1 MRKIGKCLILAAA
14 VGLTACVSQQQQ
26 LDSRQDEAINMAVN
40 RAKFELN
47 CPAATG
53 EVLSREV
60 VQPALNG
67 PMMMGVERVE
77 YTIGVAGCNQ
87 RNTYVV
93 LCPLDGQGCFAGDG
107 RR

>member
-1 MRKIGKCLILAAA
+1 MRKLEKCLILAAA
-14 VGLTACVSQQQQ
+14 VTLTACVNQQQQ

-40 RAKFELN
+40 RAKFEQN

-60 VQPALNG
+60 VQPPLNG
-67 PMMMGVERVE
+67 PLMMGVERVE

-93 LCPLDGQGCFAGDG
+93 VCPVDGSGCFAGDG

>member
-1 MRKIGKCLILAAA
+1 MRNFKTILVMVGALGIAACA
-14 VGLTACVSQQQQ
+14 SESQQMDKQQ
-26 LDSRQDEAINMAVN
+26 PQAIEVAVK
-40 RAKFELN
+40 RAQFEMN

-67 PMMMGVERVE
+67 PLMMGVQRVE

-87 RNTYVV
+87 RNTYIVV
-93 LCPLDGQGCFAGDG
+93 CPEDGSGCFAAES
-107 RR
+107 R